1 MKITY
6 TNKAMNKQKGTTPSI
21 KTIIFM
27 SALVAC
33 MVAVKVIYNPTET
46 MEDVAAMAEISGET
60 LPEETEELY

>member
-6 TNKAMNKQKGTTPSI
+6 TNKPMNRQKNNPASL

-27 SALVAC
+27 TCLVAT
-33 MVAVKVIYNPTET
+33 MVAVKVIYNPSET

-60 LPEETEELY
+60 PAEETEELY